1 MKLTTKI
8 LLGMAL
14 GVITGLIFNVMGD
27 GAVPSGFKIA
37 VVDGVFD
44 SVGRIFVAALK
55 LLVVPVVFFSLT
67 CGAAAMGVD
76 IRMGKM
82 AVHTLLLYLFTT
94 CAAVTLALLVATVI
108 DPGLGFNLGEIGA
121 FEPRDVPSV
130 KETLINI
137 VPTNPIEA
145 MVSGN
150 MLQLIVF
157 CILLGV
163 SVSLAGD
170 AGKRA
175 LKVLQSFNDVI
186 LKMVTVIMHLAPYG
200 VFCLLAKIFAD
211 LGADAFEGLA
221 KYFVTVALA
230 LVLHAF
236 GVYSALLKLFTGLN
250 PITFFKNVRPAM
262 LFAFSTSS
270 SAATMPITMNV
281 AEKRLGVD
289 NRVAS
294 LTIPVGATINMDGT
308 AIMQGV
314 ATVFIAQAFGA
325 DLGMGGYLTVILT
338 ATLASIGTAAV
349 PSVGLV
355 MLTMVLQQVGLPV
368 EGIALIIGVDR
379 LLDMMRTAV
388 NVTGDCAV
396 TSIVAKYNN
405 MLDEKVFNEV
415 SDRDEYEQRTE
426 AKDPQTKD

>member
-8 LLGMAL
+8 LLGLGL
-14 GVITGLIFNVMGD
+14 GVLVGLVFNWIGD
-27 GAVPSGFKIA
+27 GTAKEIA
-37 VVDGVFD
+37 VNGVFD
-44 SVGRIFVAALK
+44 SVGTIFVNALK

-76 IRMGKM
+76 VRMGKM
-82 AVHTLLLYLFTT
+82 AVHTLLLYLLTT
-94 CAAVTLALLVATVI
+94 CMAVTLALLVANVI
-108 DPGLGFNLGEIGA
+108 NPGMGFNLGEIGN
-121 FEPRDVPSV
+121 FEPKDVPSI
-130 KETLINI
+130 KDTLINI
-137 VPTNPIEA
+137 VPTNPVRA
-145 MVSGN
+145 MIDGN

-157 CILLGV
+157 CILLGI

-170 AGKRA
+170 AGKKA
-175 LKVLQSFNDVI
+175 LEVLQSFNDVI

-200 VFCLLAKIFAD
+200 VFCLMAEIFAD

-221 KYFVTVALA
+221 KYFITVVMA

-236 GVYSALLKLFTGLN
+236 GVYTTLLKLFARLN
-250 PITFFKNVRPAM
+250 PLTFFKNVRPAM
-262 LFAFSTSS
+262 LFGFSTSS
-270 SAATMPITMNV
+270 SAATMPVTMNV

-325 DLGMGGYLTVILT
+325 DLGLSGYLTVIFT

-349 PSVGLV
+349 PSVGLI

-368 EGIALIIGVDR
+368 EGIALILGVDR
-379 LLDMMRTAV
+379 LLDMMRTSV
-388 NVTGDCAV
+388 NVAGDCAV
-396 TSIVAKYNN
+396 TCIVAKQNG
-405 MLDEKVFNEV
+405 MLDETVFNEV
-415 SDRDEYEQRTE
+415 SDRDEYEATAESRQKTE
-426 AKDPQTKD
+426 S

>member
-8 LLGMAL
+8 LIGMGLGI
-14 GVITGLIFNVMGD
+14 GVGLILNLLGD
-27 GAVPSGFKIA
+27 STPVLATKIFL
-37 VVDGVFD
+37 VDGVFD
-44 SVGRIFVAALK
+44 SAGRIFVSALK
-55 LLVVPVVFFSLT
+55 LLIVPVVFFSLT
-67 CGAAAMGVD
+67 CGAAAMGMD

-82 AVHTLLLYLFTT
+82 AIHTLLLYLFTT
-94 CAAVTLALLVATVI
+94 AVAITIALVVANLI
-108 DPGLGFNLGEIGA
+108 NPGIGFDLGNMGA
-121 FEPRDVPSV
+121 FEPKDVPSI

-157 CILLGV
+157 CILLGI
-163 SVSLAGD
+163 SVSAAGD
-170 AGKRA
+170 AGKKA
-175 LKVLQSFNDVI
+175 LGILQSFNDVI
-186 LKMVTVIMHLAPYG
+186 LKMVTLIMHLAPYG
-200 VFCLLAKIFAD
+200 VFCLLAKIFAG
-211 LGADAFEGLA
+211 LGADAFDGLIW
-221 KYFVTVALA
+221 YFSCVVFALA
-230 LVLHAF
+230 IHCF
-236 GVYSALLKLFTGLN
+236 GVYPLLLQIFARLN

-270 SAATMPITMNV
+270 SAATMPVTMNV

-289 NRVAS
+289 NKVAS
-294 LTIPVGATINMDGT
+294 LTVPVGATLNMDGT

-325 DLGMGGYLTVILT
+325 DLDINSYLMIILT

-355 MLTMVLQQVGLPV
+355 MLTMVLHQVGLPA
-368 EGIALIIGVDR
+368 EGIGLIIGVDR

-388 NVTGDCAV
+388 NVTGDCTV
-396 TSIVAKYNN
+396 TSIVARHNN
-405 MLDEKVFNEV
+405 MLDEAVFNEV
-415 SDRDEYEQRTE
+415 SDRDEYEARR
-426 AKDPQTKD
+426 A